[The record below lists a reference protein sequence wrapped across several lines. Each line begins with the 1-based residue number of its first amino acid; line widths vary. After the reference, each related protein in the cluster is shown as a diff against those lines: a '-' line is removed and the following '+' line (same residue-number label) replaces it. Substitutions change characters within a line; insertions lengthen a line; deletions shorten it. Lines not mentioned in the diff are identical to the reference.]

1 MKKLI
6 VSLLILLSTTLNSA
20 ETTTQNLLDTNF
32 DNGGWSGT
40 ADGRHGSSVIAAEH
54 DVYIESSSISL
65 RNNASLTEEQIQ
77 YGFTTNHSF
86 EYWHWNTYGST
97 VQSTQTIIGAD
108 GETITQIRTYNSTS
122 CGSLN
127 CGSYSPGSDSV
138 VVQSNLQTD
147 YDVSVRY
154 DFTDTSFSTTSHYGV
169 DLRNPSL
176 TVTYE
181 SDPIV
186 LDNTTTAF
194 LNSTFDD
201 ITEDLKFEDLKFEDE
216 IKFEDNFTFDEPMF
230 ETFDEPKMEEPKLE
244 SFQTFDEPKME
255 EFKDEPT
262 MEEFKDEPTME
273 EFADDPMM
281 EEFIEDMPM
290 EMVEEKEE
298 KPVVEESIEV
308 VEDEKQEEGPEELK
322 EESSS
327 EEPTQTAES
336 ETTGDTKQEKE
347 IRQAKVHSALVKT
360 LDKIDENIK
369 DIDKNLQA
377 KNFVK
382 INAMVD
388 NSILLNYNIPF
399 YKDKKIY
406 EEQLNIFDDRLL
418 YTKTLGEY
426 QQSDPIF
433 IQQNIINDIKTKKEK
448 LLREIEVLNNG

>member
-1 MKKLI
+1 L
-6 VSLLILLSTTLNSA
+6 
-20 ETTTQNLLDTNF
+20 
-32 DNGGWSGT
+32 
-40 ADGRHGSSVIAAEH
+40 
-54 DVYIESSSISL
+54 
-65 RNNASLTEEQIQ
+65 
-77 YGFTTNHSF
+77 
-86 EYWHWNTYGST
+86 EY
-97 VQSTQTIIGAD
+97 
-108 GETITQIRTYNSTS
+108 
-122 CGSLN
+122 SLN

-201 ITEDLKFEDLKFEDE
+201 ITEDLKFEDK
-216 IKFEDNFTFDEPMF
+216 IKFEDNFTFNEPMF
-230 ETFDEPKMEEPKLE
+230 ETFDEPKMDEPKLE
-244 SFQTFDEPKME
+244 SFQTFGEPTVE

-262 MEEFKDEPTME
+262 MG

-298 KPVVEESIEV
+298 KPVVEESMEV

-322 EESSS
+322 EKSSS

-336 ETTGDTKQEKE
+336 KTTSNTKQEKE
-347 IRQAKVHSALVKT
+347 VRQAKVHSALVKT

-382 INAMVD
+382 INAMID
-388 NSILLNYNIPF
+388 NSILLTYNIPF

-433 IQQNIINDIKTKKEK
+433 IQQNIINNIKTKKEK
-448 LLREIEVLNNG
+448 LLREIEVLKNG

>member
-255 EFKDEPT
+255 EFKD
-262 MEEFKDEPTME
+262 
-273 EFADDPMM
+273 
-281 EEFIEDMPM
+281 DMPM

>member
-65 RNNASLTEEQIQ
+65 RTDASLTEEQIQ

-86 EYWHWNTYGST
+86 EYWHWNTYEST

-244 SFQTFDEPKME
+244 SFQTFDEPK
-255 EFKDEPT
+255 

>member
-65 RNNASLTEEQIQ
+65 RTDASLTEEQIQ

-201 ITEDLKFEDLKFEDE
+201 ITEDLKFEDE
-216 IKFEDNFTFDEPMF
+216 IKFEDNFTFGEPMF
-230 ETFDEPKMEEPKLE
+230 ETFNEPKMEEPKLE
-244 SFQTFDEPKME
+244 SFQTFDEPK
-255 EFKDEPT
+255 

>member
-6 VSLLILLSTTLNSA
+6 TILAIFVSTTLNSA

-54 DVYIESSSISL
+54 DVYIQSSSISL
-65 RNNASLTEEQIQ
+65 RTDASLTEEQIQ

-86 EYWHWNTYGST
+86 EYWHWNTYESN
-97 VQSTQTIIGAD
+97 VRSTQTIIGAD
-108 GETITQIRTYNSTS
+108 GETITQIRNYSSTS
-122 CGSLN
+122 CGYLN
-127 CGSYSPGSDSV
+127 CGSYSTGSDSV

-262 MEEFKDEPTME
+262 MEEF
-273 EFADDPMM
+273 ADDPMM

-290 EMVEEKEE
+290 GMVEEKEE

>member
-262 MEEFKDEPTME
+262 MEEF
-273 EFADDPMM
+273 ADDPMM

>member
-216 IKFEDNFTFDEPMF
+216 IKFEDNFTFGEPMF

>member
-1 MKKLI
+1 MRKLI

-20 ETTTQNLLDTNF
+20 ETITQNLLDTNF

-54 DVYIESSSISL
+54 DVYIKSNSISL
-65 RNNASLTEEQIQ
+65 RTDASLTEEQIK

-108 GETITQIRTYNSTS
+108 GETITQIKTYNSTS

-147 YDVSVRY
+147 YDVSARY
-154 DFTDTSFSTTSHYGV
+154 DFTDTSFSTTSHYGI

-201 ITEDLKFEDLKFEDE
+201 ITEDLKFEDK
-216 IKFEDNFTFDEPMF
+216 IKFEDNFTFNEPMF
-230 ETFDEPKMEEPKLE
+230 ETFDEPKMDEPKLE
-244 SFQTFDEPKME
+244 SFQTFGEPTVE

-262 MEEFKDEPTME
+262 MG

-298 KPVVEESIEV
+298 KPVVEESMEV

-336 ETTGDTKQEKE
+336 KTTSNTKQEKE
-347 IRQAKVHSALVKT
+347 VRQAKVHSALVKT

-382 INAMVD
+382 INAMID
-388 NSILLNYNIPF
+388 NSILLTYNIPF

-433 IQQNIINDIKTKKEK
+433 IQQNIINNIKNKKEK
-448 LLREIEVLNNG
+448 LLREIEVLKNG

>member
-6 VSLLILLSTTLNSA
+6 TILAIFVSTTLNSA

-65 RNNASLTEEQIQ
+65 RTDASLTEEQIQ

-86 EYWHWNTYGST
+86 EYWHWNTYESN
-97 VQSTQTIIGAD
+97 VRSTQTIIGAD
-108 GETITQIRTYNSTS
+108 GETITQIRNYSSTS
-122 CGSLN
+122 CGYLN
-127 CGSYSPGSDSV
+127 CGSYSTGSDSV
-138 VVQSNLQTD
+138 VVSSNLQTD
-147 YDVSVRY
+147 YDVSIRY
-154 DFTDTSFSTTSHYGV
+154 DFTDTSFATTSHYGV

-176 TVTYE
+176 TITYE
-181 SDPIV
+181 SDPVV

-201 ITEDLKFEDLKFEDE
+201 ITEDLKFEDIKFEDE
-216 IKFEDNFTFDEPMF
+216 IKLEDNFTFAEPMF
-230 ETFDEPKMEEPKLE
+230 ETFDEPKMDEPKLE
-244 SFQTFDEPKME
+244 SFQTFDEPKM
-255 EFKDEPT
+255 D
-262 MEEFKDEPTME
+262 EFKDEPTME

-298 KPVVEESIEV
+298 KPIMDEPMEV

-322 EESSS
+322 EESSG

-369 DIDKNLQA
+369 EVDKNLQA

-382 INAMVD
+382 INAMID
-388 NSILLNYNIPF
+388 NSILLTYNVPF
-399 YKDKKIY
+399 YKERKIY
-406 EEQLNIFDDRLL
+406 EDQIEIYDDRLL

-426 QQSDPIF
+426 QQNDPIF
-433 IQQNIINDIKTKKEK
+433 IQQNEIDSIRLQKQK
-448 LLREIEVLNNG
+448 LLQEIKVLENG

>member
-255 EFKDEPT
+255 EFKDEPK

>member
-40 ADGRHGSSVIAAEH
+40 ADGRHGSSIVAAEH

-86 EYWHWNTYGST
+86 EYWHWNDYDSN

-108 GETITQIRTYNSTS
+108 GETITQIRNYSSTG
-122 CGSLN
+122 CGYIN
-127 CGSYSPGSDSV
+127 CGSYSTGSDSV
-138 VVQSNLQTD
+138 VVSSNLQTD
-147 YDVSVRY
+147 YDVSIRY
-154 DFTDTSFSTTSHYGV
+154 DFTDTSLATNSHYGV

-176 TVTYE
+176 TITYE
-181 SDPIV
+181 SDPVV

-230 ETFDEPKMEEPKLE
+230 ETFDEPKMDEPKLE
-244 SFQTFDEPKME
+244 SFQTFDEPK
-255 EFKDEPT
+255 

-298 KPVVEESIEV
+298 KPVVEESMEV

-336 ETTGDTKQEKE
+336 ETTSDTKQEKE

-382 INAMVD
+382 INAMAD
-388 NSILLNYNIPF
+388 NSILLSYNVPF

-426 QQSDPIF
+426 QQNDPIF

>member
-65 RNNASLTEEQIQ
+65 RTDASLTEEQIQ

-86 EYWHWNTYGST
+86 EYWHWNTYESN

-108 GETITQIRTYNSTS
+108 GETITQIRNYSSTG
-122 CGSLN
+122 CGYTN
-127 CGSYSPGSDSV
+127 CGSYSTGSDSV
-138 VVQSNLQTD
+138 VVLSNLQTD
-147 YDVSVRY
+147 YDVSIRY
-154 DFTDTSFSTTSHYGV
+154 DFTDTSLATTSHYGV

-176 TVTYE
+176 TITYE
-181 SDPIV
+181 SDPVV

-216 IKFEDNFTFDEPMF
+216 IKLEENFTFAEPMF
-230 ETFDEPKMEEPKLE
+230 ETFDEPKMDEPKLE
-244 SFQTFDEPKME
+244 SFQNFDEPKM
-255 EFKDEPT
+255 D
-262 MEEFKDEPTME
+262 EFKDEPTME

-298 KPVVEESIEV
+298 KPIMDEPMEV

-322 EESSS
+322 EESSG

-347 IRQAKVHSALVKT
+347 IFPRSKRK
-360 LDKIDENIK
+360 
-369 DIDKNLQA
+369 
-377 KNFVK
+377 
-382 INAMVD
+382 
-388 NSILLNYNIPF
+388 
-399 YKDKKIY
+399 
-406 EEQLNIFDDRLL
+406 
-418 YTKTLGEY
+418 
-426 QQSDPIF
+426 
-433 IQQNIINDIKTKKEK
+433 KTKNI
-448 LLREIEVLNNG
+448 RYWP

>member
-216 IKFEDNFTFDEPMF
+216 IKFEDNFTFGEPMF

-244 SFQTFDEPKME
+244 SFQTFDEPK
-255 EFKDEPT
+255 

>member
-262 MEEFKDEPTME
+262 MEEFADDPMME

>member
-54 DVYIESSSISL
+54 DVYIKSNSISL
-65 RNNASLTEEQIQ
+65 RTDASLTEEQIK

-108 GETITQIRTYNSTS
+108 GETITQIKTYNSTS

-127 CGSYSPGSDSV
+127 CGSYSPGSDIV

-201 ITEDLKFEDLKFEDE
+201 ITEDLKFEDK
-216 IKFEDNFTFDEPMF
+216 IKFEDNFTFNEPMF
-230 ETFDEPKMEEPKLE
+230 ETFDEPKMDEPKLE
-244 SFQTFDEPKME
+244 SFQTFGEPTVE

-262 MEEFKDEPTME
+262 MG

-298 KPVVEESIEV
+298 KPVVEESMEV

-322 EESSS
+322 EKSSS

-336 ETTGDTKQEKE
+336 KTTSNTKQEKE
-347 IRQAKVHSALVKT
+347 VRQAKVHSALVKT

-382 INAMVD
+382 INAMID
-388 NSILLNYNIPF
+388 NSILLTYNIPF

-433 IQQNIINDIKTKKEK
+433 IQQNIINNIKTKKEK
-448 LLREIEVLNNG
+448 LLREIEVLKNG